1 MWVAGQKRM
10 KPGPQD
16 HWDPVL
22 MGVLGR
28 PGEQESL
35 VGHVTVLPT
44 GECGSKENWSY
55 GAES

>member
-1 MWVAGQKRM
+1 M